1 MNLLPEEPSFAPW
14 NVASLDDFVTA
25 LSTSKSTESTPKIIA
40 IDGRSA
46 GGKTSLAA
54 RVHQLIPGSVVVHT
68 DDIPTSASWRGSEA
82 QKTILSDPIPP
93 DASFFDWTDRVIENL
108 FKPFLASQSIRYRPE
123 SWDDWNRGEGAI
135 EIPVG
140 CPALILEGVGAGKR
154 ELDAFVHKSVW
165 IQSDFDLAKTRG
177 LAREGESE
185 AGWNRFEGQEIP
197 FLADQKSWERA
208 DFVVCS
214 TPETQHS
221 ADEIAVSSQTP
232 LPTS

>member
-54 RVHQLIPGSVVVHT
+54 RVHHLIPGSVIVHI
-68 DDIPTSASWRGSEA
+68 DDIPSCATWRGPEA
-82 QKTILSDPIPP
+82 QASIQTDPLPEGCTY
-93 DASFFDWTDRVIENL
+93 FDWLDNLVENVLEPLRVSKHVN
-108 FKPFLASQSIRYRPE
+108 YRPE
-123 SWDDWNRGEGAI
+123 AWDDWNRPAGAI
-135 EIPVG
+135 DIPTT
-140 CPALILEGVGAGKR
+140 CPAVIIEGVGSSRR
-154 ELDAFVHKSVW
+154 ELSSYLDASVW

-177 LAREGESE
+177 IARDGGSVEGWE
-185 AGWNRFEGQEIP
+185 RFENQEIP
-197 FLADQKSWERA
+197 FFAEQKFWERA
-208 DFVVCS
+208 DFVVCG
-214 TPETQHS
+214 TPETEHS
-221 ADEIAVSSQTP
+221 EEEILVSSQTP